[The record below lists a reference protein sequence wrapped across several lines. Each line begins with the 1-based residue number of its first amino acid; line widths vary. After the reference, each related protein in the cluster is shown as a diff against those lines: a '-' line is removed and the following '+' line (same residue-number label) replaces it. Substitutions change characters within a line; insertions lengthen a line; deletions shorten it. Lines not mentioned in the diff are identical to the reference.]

1 MLREIFQTLIGAVA
15 GLLGMALIMRVYL
28 AWMRLSRNNPL
39 AIFAIALSDWL
50 VAPLRRLL
58 PLRGRVDWASIFGA
72 LLVAMA
78 FVLLVDLVVYNGVAN
93 WYLFL
98 PSVLVHVIRWVLYVV
113 LLLVVVDSVLSLVNP
128 HAPLA
133 PTFALLTRPLLAPLR
148 RFIPPVGGIDLSP
161 WALVLVISIGLTVL
175 EDLSRL

>member
-1 MLREIFQTLIGAVA
+1 LLREIFQTVLGAVA
-15 GLLGMALIMRVYL
+15 GLLGMALTMRVYL

-39 AIFAIALSDWL
+39 AIFSIALTDWL
-50 VAPLRRLL
+50 VAPLRRVL
-58 PLRGRVDWASIFGA
+58 PLRGRLDGAALFGA

-78 FVLLVDLVVYNGVAN
+78 FVFLLDFVVYSGVAN

-98 PSVLVHVIRWVLYVV
+98 PSVLLHMIRWVLY
-113 LLLVVVDSVLSLVNP
+113 LIFLLVVVDSLLSLVNP

-148 RFIPPVGGIDLSP
+148 RFIPPIGGFDLSP
-161 WALVLVISIGLTVL
+161 WALLILVLIGLTIL
-175 EDLSRL
+175 DDLNRL